1 MFQTVSTFLPEL
13 FLAVT
18 ASFLLGFGLSK
29 KADRSIIVRY
39 ISAGI
44 LIVFGLMGFFL
55 DREAGTA
62 FSGLLYNL
70 SLIHI

>member
-29 KADRSIIVRY
+29 NSDRSIIVRY

-44 LIVFGLMGFFL
+44 LIAVSYTHLTL
-55 DREAGTA
+55 PTIC
-62 FSGLLYNL
+62 SV
-70 SLIHI
+70 